1 MEEANDG
8 CDSKCYRGGDQNGGR
23 DAGRC
28 GRRGWRGRHR
38 CHRWETVDK
47 IRKVATGIKNGM
59 DSGSHSTP
67 AAVLTLAAV
76 GSAGL
81 VEWPVLLGVGG
92 TALVLRRLNDRQPA
106 SSALRLATVPDDGT
120 ARSSAGST
128 RPRKVA
134 RPAKKTTKATK
145 PAKATKSASAGTRRR
160 TSSATRRNPAKR

>member
-1 MEEANDG
+1 MWKKPTMDVIRSATAVVIRTADVTLAVAG
-8 CDSKCYRGGDQNGGR
+8 AVGGAAVTGAIGGMRGAVN
-23 DAGRC
+23 
-28 GRRGWRGRHR
+28 
-38 CHRWETVDK
+38 
-47 IRKVATGIKNGM
+47 GIKNGM

-106 SSALRLATVPDDGT
+106 SSAPRLAAVPDDGT
-120 ARSSAGST
+120 ARSAGST

-145 PAKATKSASAGTRRR
+145 PAKATKSAAAGTRRR
-160 TSSATRRNPAKR
+160 TSSASRRNPAKR

>member
-1 MEEANDG
+1 MDVIRSATAVVIRTADVTLAVAG
-8 CDSKCYRGGDQNGGR
+8 AVGGAAVTGAIGGMRGAVN
-23 DAGRC
+23 
-28 GRRGWRGRHR
+28 
-38 CHRWETVDK
+38 
-47 IRKVATGIKNGM
+47 GIKNGM

-106 SSALRLATVPDDGT
+106 SSAPRLAAVPDDGT

-145 PAKATKSASAGTRRR
+145 PAKATKSAAAGTRRR
-160 TSSATRRNPAKR
+160 TSSASRRNPAKR